1 LAGYLPYSLSEGT
14 MSSTQRPAPVLSDYA
29 LFRDETLCI
38 CREPFLATIE
48 PHGERYSFTV
58 RDLSR
63 ERPTIH
69 GSGLSLEKTLAAVT
83 ELLDALPAGPEQ

>member
-1 LAGYLPYSLSEGT
+1 MSFAGHSGTPASVLP
-14 MSSTQRPAPVLSDYA
+14 DYA
-29 LFRDETLCI
+29 LARTDADETLCI

-48 PHGERYSFTV
+48 PQGGRYAFTV

-83 ELLDALPAGPEQ
+83 ELLDALPAAAE

>member
-1 LAGYLPYSLSEGT
+1 
-14 MSSTQRPAPVLSDYA
+14 MSTARDFSRPASLLPGTVQDTV
-29 LFRDETLCI
+29 DDTTLCF

-48 PHGERYSFTV
+48 PQQGAYSFRV

-69 GSGLSLEKTLAAVT
+69 GSGLSLEKALAAVAQ
-83 ELLDALPAGPEQ
+83 LLEALPAEASH